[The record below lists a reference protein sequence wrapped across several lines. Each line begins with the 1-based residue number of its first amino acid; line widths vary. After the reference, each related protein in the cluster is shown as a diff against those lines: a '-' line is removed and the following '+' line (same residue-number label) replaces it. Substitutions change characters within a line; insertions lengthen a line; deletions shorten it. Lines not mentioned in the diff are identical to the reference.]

1 MGLQALD
8 KRPGQNRAGNPGS
21 GGRDLADRGT
31 DSPDERT
38 RGNIRNLRVL
48 IPWLAPYRL
57 RIAGAG
63 LALIVAAGSVLVLG
77 QGLRALID
85 EGFGAGDGALLDRAL
100 AGLFVIIALLAAATF
115 GRFYLVA
122 WVGERVVADLRR
134 AVFERLLGLS
144 ASFFES
150 ARVGEMLS
158 RLTTDTTLLQVVV
171 GSSVSVALR
180 NVLLF
185 LGGTVLLFVTSP
197 RLAGLVFLIVPVVVL
212 PIVFF
217 GRRVRRLSR
226 ASQDRVADISAHGEE
241 TLNAIRTVQAFG
253 HEPIDGRR
261 FGARVDRALA
271 TALRRNMARGLL
283 TAFVIVTVFSAVGVI
298 LWIGGHDVMGGRISP
313 GELSAFVF
321 YAVVVAGSVGA
332 VSEVIGD
339 LQRAAGATERLLEL
353 MRIDSEIA
361 APPEPVALPD
371 PPVGTIAFEEVRF
384 HYPSRP
390 DTAALDTV
398 SFDVAAGERV
408 ALVGPSGA
416 GKSTVFELLL
426 RFYDPAAGRIRL
438 DGVDLR
444 EADPAELRARI
455 GLVAQEPY
463 IFSAD
468 AWENI
473 RYGRPGASDDEA
485 RAAAEAAA
493 AAEFLAALP
502 DGFDTFLGE
511 KGVRLSGGQRQRIA
525 IARALLRDPA
535 ILLLDEATSALDSES
550 ERLVQDALGRLM
562 AGRTTLVIAHRLATV
577 QAADR
582 IVVLDEGRIDAIGR
596 HPELVR
602 SSALYG
608 RLAALQFGESAPD
621 GLARVSA
628 GSA

>member
-1 MGLQALD
+1 MRSL
-8 KRPGQNRAGNPGS
+8 RA
-21 GGRDLADRGT
+21 
-31 DSPDERT
+31 
-38 RGNIRNLRVL
+38 L

-63 LALIVAAGSVLVLG
+63 VALIVAAGSVLVLG

-100 AGLFVIIALLAAATF
+100 AGLFVVIALLAAAAF

-122 WVGERVVADLRR
+122 WVGERVVADMRR
-134 AVFERLLGLS
+134 AVFERMLGLS
-144 ASFFES
+144 AAFFES
-150 ARVGEMLS
+150 ARVGEVLS

-185 LGGTVLLFVTSP
+185 LGGTALLFVTSP

-261 FGARVDRALA
+261 FGARVDGALA

-298 LWIGGHDVMGGRISP
+298 LWIGGHDVMDGRISP

-353 MRIDSEIA
+353 MRVDSEIA
-361 APPEPVALPD
+361 APPEPVRLPD
-371 PPVGTIAFEEVRF
+371 PPVGTVSFEEVRF

-390 DTAALDTV
+390 DTAALDAA
-398 SFDVAAGERV
+398 SFEIAAGERV

-426 RFYDPAAGRIRL
+426 RFYDPAAGRVRL

-455 GLVAQEPY
+455 GLVAQEPFV
-463 IFSAD
+463 FSAD

-473 RYGRPGASDDEA
+473 RYGRPGATDDEV

-493 AAEFLAALP
+493 AAEFLDALP

-550 ERLVQDALGRLM
+550 ERLVQDALDRLM

-582 IVVLDEGRIDAIGR
+582 IVVLDEGRVDAIGS
-596 HPELVR
+596 HAELVGT
-602 SSALYG
+602 SALYA
-608 RLAALQFGESAPD
+608 RLAALQFGDTAPA
-621 GLARVSA
+621 GLAPVSA

>member
-1 MGLQALD
+1 MREGA
-8 KRPGQNRAGNPGS
+8 RPGEPARGDMRSLRA
-21 GGRDLADRGT
+21 
-31 DSPDERT
+31 
-38 RGNIRNLRVL
+38 L

-57 RIAGAG
+57 RILGA
-63 LALIVAAGSVLVLG
+63 AASLIVAAGSVLVLG

-85 EGFGAGDGALLDRAL
+85 KGFGAGDGALLDRAL
-100 AGLFVIIALLAAATF
+100 AGLFVIIALLAVATF

-122 WVGERVVADLRR
+122 WIGERVVADLRR
-134 AVFERLLGLS
+134 AVFDRMLALS
-144 ASFFES
+144 PSFFET
-150 ARVGEMLS
+150 ARVGEVLS

-212 PIVFF
+212 PIVVF

-226 ASQDRVADISAHGEE
+226 ASQDRIADISAHGEE

-261 FGARVDRALA
+261 FGARVDDALV

-298 LWIGGHDVMGGRISP
+298 LWIGGHDVMDGRISP

-353 MRIDSEIA
+353 MRIDAEIA
-361 APPEPVALPD
+361 APGEPVRLPD
-371 PPVGTIAFEEVRF
+371 PPAGGIVFDAVRF

-390 DTAALDTV
+390 DVAALDGV
-398 SFDVAAGERV
+398 SFDIAAGERV

-426 RFYDPAAGRIRL
+426 RFYDPAAGGVRF

-444 EADPAELRARI
+444 DADPAGLRARI
-455 GLVAQEPY
+455 GLVAQEPF

-468 AWENI
+468 AWDNI
-473 RYGRPGASDDEA
+473 RYGRPGATDEEV
-485 RAAAEAAA
+485 REAAVAAA
-493 AAEFLAALP
+493 AAEFLDALP
-502 DGFDTFLGE
+502 EGFDTFLGA

-535 ILLLDEATSALDSES
+535 LLLLDEATSALDSES

-582 IVVLDEGRIDAIGR
+582 IIVLDRGRIDAIGS
-596 HPELVR
+596 HAELVR
-602 SSALYG
+602 GSALYA
-608 RLAALQFGESAPD
+608 RLAALQFGDIAAENGGAGYA
-621 GLARVSA
+621 GLSA

>member
-1 MGLQALD
+1 M
-8 KRPGQNRAGNPGS
+8 
-21 GGRDLADRGT
+21 
-31 DSPDERT
+31 
-38 RGNIRNLRVL
+38 
-48 IPWLAPYRL
+48 

-100 AGLFVIIALLAAATF
+100 AGLFVVIALLAAATF

-122 WVGERVVADLRR
+122 WVGERVVADMRR
-134 AVFERLLGLS
+134 AVFERMLALS

-150 ARVGEMLS
+150 ARVGEVLS

-253 HEPIDGRR
+253 HEPVDTRR
-261 FGARVDRALA
+261 FGARVDEALA
-271 TALRRNMARGLL
+271 TALRRNMARGWL

-298 LWIGGHDVMGGRISP
+298 LWIGGHDVMDGRISP

-361 APPEPVALPD
+361 APPVPVPLPG
-371 PPVGTIAFEEVRF
+371 PPLGTVAFENVRF
-384 HYPSRP
+384 NYPSRP
-390 DTAALDTV
+390 DSAALDGV

-426 RFYDPAAGRIRL
+426 RFYDPAEGRVRV

-444 EADPAELRARI
+444 EAEPAELRARI
-455 GLVAQEPY
+455 GLVAQEPFV
-463 IFSAD
+463 FSAD

-473 RYGRPGASDDEA
+473 RYGRPGATADEV

-493 AAEFLAALP
+493 AAEFLDALP

-550 ERLVQDALGRLM
+550 ERLVQDALARLM

-582 IVVLDEGRIDAIGR
+582 IVVLDEGRIDAIGS
-596 HPELVR
+596 HAELIR
-602 SSALYG
+602 TSALYA
-608 RLAALQFGESAPD
+608 RLAALQFGEAPAA
-621 GLARVSA
+621 GFALLSA

>member
-1 MGLQALD
+1 MRSL
-8 KRPGQNRAGNPGS
+8 RA
-21 GGRDLADRGT
+21 
-31 DSPDERT
+31 
-38 RGNIRNLRVL
+38 L

-63 LALIVAAGSVLVLG
+63 VALIVAAGSVLVLG

-100 AGLFVIIALLAAATF
+100 AGLFVVIALLAAATF

-122 WVGERVVADLRR
+122 WVGERVVADMRR
-134 AVFERLLGLS
+134 AVFERMLGLS
-144 ASFFES
+144 AAFFES
-150 ARVGEMLS
+150 ARVGEVLS

-185 LGGTVLLFVTSP
+185 LGGTALLFVTSP

-261 FGARVDRALA
+261 FGARVDDALA

-298 LWIGGHDVMGGRISP
+298 LWIGGHDVMDGRISP

-361 APPEPVALPD
+361 APPEPVRLPD
-371 PPVGTIAFEEVRF
+371 PPVGTVSFEEVRF

-390 DTAALDTV
+390 DSAALDGV
-398 SFDVAAGERV
+398 SFEIAAGERV

-426 RFYDPAAGRIRL
+426 RFYDPAAGRVRV

-444 EADPAELRARI
+444 QADPAELRARI
-455 GLVAQEPY
+455 GLVAQEPFV
-463 IFSAD
+463 FSAD

-473 RYGRPGASDDEA
+473 RYGRPGATDDEV

-493 AAEFLAALP
+493 AAEFLDALP

-582 IVVLDEGRIDAIGR
+582 IVVLDEGRVDAIGS
-596 HPELVR
+596 HAELVGT
-602 SSALYG
+602 SALYA
-608 RLAALQFGESAPD
+608 RLAALQFGDTAPA
-621 GLARVSA
+621 GLAPVSA

>member
-1 MGLQALD
+1 MRSL
-8 KRPGQNRAGNPGS
+8 RA
-21 GGRDLADRGT
+21 
-31 DSPDERT
+31 
-38 RGNIRNLRVL
+38 L

-63 LALIVAAGSVLVLG
+63 VALIVAASSVLVLG

-85 EGFGAGDGALLDRAL
+85 EGFGAGDGTLLDRAL
-100 AGLFVIIALLAAATF
+100 AGLFVVIALLAAATF

-122 WVGERVVADLRR
+122 WVGERVVADMRR
-134 AVFERLLGLS
+134 AVFERMLGLS
-144 ASFFES
+144 AAFFES
-150 ARVGEMLS
+150 ARVGEVLS

-185 LGGTVLLFVTSP
+185 LGGTALLFVTSP

-261 FGARVDRALA
+261 FGARVDDALA

-298 LWIGGHDVMGGRISP
+298 LWIGGHDVMDGRISP

-353 MRIDSEIA
+353 MRLDSEIA
-361 APPEPVALPD
+361 APPEPVRLPD
-371 PPVGTIAFEEVRF
+371 PPVGTVSFEEVRF

-390 DTAALDTV
+390 DSAALDGV
-398 SFDVAAGERV
+398 SFEIAAGERV

-426 RFYDPAAGRIRL
+426 RFYDPAAGRVRV

-444 EADPAELRARI
+444 QADPAELRARI
-455 GLVAQEPY
+455 GLVAQEPFV
-463 IFSAD
+463 FSAD

-473 RYGRPGASDDEA
+473 RYGRPGATDDEV

-493 AAEFLAALP
+493 AAEFLDALP

-582 IVVLDEGRIDAIGR
+582 IVVLDEGRVDAIGS
-596 HPELVR
+596 HAELVGT
-602 SSALYG
+602 SALYA
-608 RLAALQFGESAPD
+608 RLAALQFGDTAPA
-621 GLARVSA
+621 GLFPVSA

>member
-1 MGLQALD
+1 M
-8 KRPGQNRAGNPGS
+8 
-21 GGRDLADRGT
+21 
-31 DSPDERT
+31 
-38 RGNIRNLRVL
+38 
-48 IPWLAPYRL
+48 PWLAPYRV

-100 AGLFVIIALLAAATF
+100 AGLFVVIALLAAATF

-122 WVGERVVADLRR
+122 WVGERVVADMRR
-134 AVFERLLGLS
+134 AVFERMLALS

-150 ARVGEMLS
+150 ARVGEVLS

-197 RLAGLVFLIVPVVVL
+197 RLAGLVFLIVPFVVL

-253 HEPIDGRR
+253 HEPIDGQR
-261 FGARVDRALA
+261 FGARVDDALA

-298 LWIGGHDVMGGRISP
+298 LWIGGHDVMDGRISP

-353 MRIDSEIA
+353 MRIDSEVT
-361 APPEPVALPD
+361 APRDPVPLPD
-371 PPVGTIAFEEVRF
+371 PPVGTIVFEKVRF

-390 DTAALDTV
+390 DTAALDAA
-398 SFDVAAGERV
+398 SFNVAAGERV

-426 RFYDPAAGRIRL
+426 RFYDPAEGRVRI

-455 GLVAQEPY
+455 GLVAQEPF

-473 RYGRPGASDDEA
+473 RYGRPGATADEI

-493 AAEFLAALP
+493 AAEFLDALP

-550 ERLVQDALGRLM
+550 ERLVQDALDRLM

-582 IVVLDEGRIDAIGR
+582 IVVLNEGRIDAIGS
-596 HPELVR
+596 HAELIR
-602 SSALYG
+602 GNRLYA
-608 RLAALQFGESAPD
+608 RLAALQFGDAAPA
-621 GLARVSA
+621 GIAQLSA

>member
-1 MGLQALD
+1 MRSL
-8 KRPGQNRAGNPGS
+8 RA
-21 GGRDLADRGT
+21 
-31 DSPDERT
+31 
-38 RGNIRNLRVL
+38 L

-63 LALIVAAGSVLVLG
+63 VALIVAAGSVLVLG

-100 AGLFVIIALLAAATF
+100 AGLFVVIALLAAAAF

-122 WVGERVVADLRR
+122 WVGERVVADMRR
-134 AVFERLLGLS
+134 AVFERMLGLS
-144 ASFFES
+144 AAFFES
-150 ARVGEMLS
+150 ARVGEVLS

-185 LGGTVLLFVTSP
+185 LGGTALLFVTSP

-261 FGARVDRALA
+261 FGARVDDALA

-298 LWIGGHDVMGGRISP
+298 LWIGGHDVMDGRISP

-353 MRIDSEIA
+353 MRVDSEIA
-361 APPEPVALPD
+361 APPEPVRLPD
-371 PPVGTIAFEEVRF
+371 PPVGTVSFEEVRF

-390 DTAALDTV
+390 DTAALDAA
-398 SFDVAAGERV
+398 SFEIAAGERV

-426 RFYDPAAGRIRL
+426 RFYDPAAGRVRL

-455 GLVAQEPY
+455 GLVAQEPFV
-463 IFSAD
+463 FSAD

-473 RYGRPGASDDEA
+473 RYGRPGATDDEV

-493 AAEFLAALP
+493 AAEFLDALP

-550 ERLVQDALGRLM
+550 ERLVQDALDRLM

-582 IVVLDEGRIDAIGR
+582 IVVLDEGRVDAIGS
-596 HPELVR
+596 HAELVGT
-602 SSALYG
+602 SALYA
-608 RLAALQFGESAPD
+608 RLAALQFGDTAPA
-621 GLARVSA
+621 GLAPVSA

>member
-1 MGLQALD
+1 MRSL
-8 KRPGQNRAGNPGS
+8 RA
-21 GGRDLADRGT
+21 
-31 DSPDERT
+31 
-38 RGNIRNLRVL
+38 L

-63 LALIVAAGSVLVLG
+63 VALIVAAGSVLVLG

-100 AGLFVIIALLAAATF
+100 AGLFVVIALLAAATF

-122 WVGERVVADLRR
+122 WVGERVVADMRR
-134 AVFERLLGLS
+134 AVFERMLGLS
-144 ASFFES
+144 AAFFES
-150 ARVGEMLS
+150 ARVGEVLS

-185 LGGTVLLFVTSP
+185 LGGTALLFVTSP

-261 FGARVDRALA
+261 FGVRVDDALA

-298 LWIGGHDVMGGRISP
+298 LWIGGHDVMDGRISP

-361 APPEPVALPD
+361 APPEPVRLPD
-371 PPVGTIAFEEVRF
+371 PPVGTVSFEEVRF

-390 DTAALDTV
+390 DSAALDGV
-398 SFDVAAGERV
+398 SFEIAAGERV

-426 RFYDPAAGRIRL
+426 RFYDPAAGRVRV

-444 EADPAELRARI
+444 QADPAELRARI
-455 GLVAQEPY
+455 GLVAQEPFV
-463 IFSAD
+463 FSAD

-473 RYGRPGASDDEA
+473 RYGRSGATDDEV

-493 AAEFLAALP
+493 AAEFLDALP

-582 IVVLDEGRIDAIGR
+582 IVVLDRGRVDAIGS
-596 HPELVR
+596 HAELVGT
-602 SSALYG
+602 SALYA
-608 RLAALQFGESAPD
+608 RLAALQFGDTAPA
-621 GLARVSA
+621 GLFPVSA

>member
-1 MGLQALD
+1 MRSL
-8 KRPGQNRAGNPGS
+8 RA
-21 GGRDLADRGT
+21 
-31 DSPDERT
+31 
-38 RGNIRNLRVL
+38 L

-63 LALIVAAGSVLVLG
+63 VALIVAAGSVLVLG

-100 AGLFVIIALLAAATF
+100 AGLFVVIALLAAATF

-122 WVGERVVADLRR
+122 WVGERVVADMRR
-134 AVFERLLGLS
+134 AVFERMLGLS
-144 ASFFES
+144 AAFFES
-150 ARVGEMLS
+150 ARVGEVLS

-185 LGGTVLLFVTSP
+185 LGGTALLFVTSP

-261 FGARVDRALA
+261 FGARVDDALA

-298 LWIGGHDVMGGRISP
+298 LWIGGHDVMDGRISP

-353 MRIDSEIA
+353 MRLDSEIA
-361 APPEPVALPD
+361 APPEPVRLPD
-371 PPVGTIAFEEVRF
+371 PPVGTVSFEEVRF

-390 DTAALDTV
+390 DSAALDGV
-398 SFDVAAGERV
+398 SFEIAAGERV

-426 RFYDPAAGRIRL
+426 RFYDPAAGRVRV

-444 EADPAELRARI
+444 QADPAELRARI
-455 GLVAQEPY
+455 GLVAQEPFV
-463 IFSAD
+463 FSAD

-473 RYGRPGASDDEA
+473 RYGRPGATDDEV

-493 AAEFLAALP
+493 AAEFLDALP

-550 ERLVQDALGRLM
+550 ERLVQDALNRLM

-582 IVVLDEGRIDAIGR
+582 IVVLDRGRIDAIGS
-596 HPELVR
+596 HAELIR
-602 SSALYG
+602 TSALYA
-608 RLAALQFGESAPD
+608 RLAALQFGDTAPA
-621 GLARVSA
+621 GLAPVSA

>member
-1 MGLQALD
+1 MRDGD
-8 KRPGQNRAGNPGS
+8 RPGEPARGDIRSLRA
-21 GGRDLADRGT
+21 
-31 DSPDERT
+31 
-38 RGNIRNLRVL
+38 L
-48 IPWLAPYRL
+48 IPWLAPYRS
-57 RIAGAG
+57 RILGAAA
-63 LALIVAAGSVLVLG
+63 ALIVAAGSVLVLG

-85 EGFGAGDGALLDRAL
+85 QGFGAGDGALLDRAL
-100 AGLFVIIALLAAATF
+100 AGLFVIIALLALATF

-122 WVGERVVADLRR
+122 WIGERVVADLRR
-134 AVFERLLGLS
+134 AVFDRMLALS
-144 ASFFES
+144 PSFFES
-150 ARVGEMLS
+150 ARVGEVLS

-212 PIVFF
+212 PIVVY

-226 ASQDRVADISAHGEE
+226 ASQDRIADISAHGEE

-253 HEPIDGRR
+253 HEPLDGRR
-261 FGARVDRALA
+261 FGARVDEALA

-298 LWIGGHDVMGGRISP
+298 LWIGGHDVMDGRISA

-332 VSEVIGD
+332 VSEVVGD

-353 MRIDSEIA
+353 MRIESEIA
-361 APPEPVALPD
+361 PPPAPAPLID
-371 PPVGTIAFEEVRF
+371 PPAGAIAFDAVRF

-390 DTAALDTV
+390 EPAALDGV
-398 SFDVAAGERV
+398 SFDIAAGERV

-416 GKSTVFELLL
+416 GKSTIFELLL
-426 RFYDPAAGRIRL
+426 RFYDPAAGAVRF

-444 EADPAELRARI
+444 DADPAELRARI
-455 GLVAQEPY
+455 GLVAQEPF

-468 AWENI
+468 AWDNI
-473 RYGRPGASDDEA
+473 RYGRPGATDEEV
-485 RAAAEAAA
+485 REAAVAAA
-493 AAEFLAALP
+493 ADGFLDALP
-502 DGFDTFLGE
+502 EGFETFLGE

-535 ILLLDEATSALDSES
+535 LLLLDEATSALDSES

-582 IVVLDEGRIDAIGR
+582 IIVLDRGRIDAIGR
-596 HPELVR
+596 HAELVR
-602 SSALYG
+602 GSALYA
-608 RLAALQFGESAPD
+608 RLAALQFADIAAEHGTAESP
-621 GLARVSA
+621 GLSA
-628 GSA
+628 G

>member
-1 MGLQALD
+1 MRSL
-8 KRPGQNRAGNPGS
+8 RA
-21 GGRDLADRGT
+21 
-31 DSPDERT
+31 
-38 RGNIRNLRVL
+38 L

-63 LALIVAAGSVLVLG
+63 VALIVAAGSVLVLG

-100 AGLFVIIALLAAATF
+100 AGLFVVIALLAAATF

-122 WVGERVVADLRR
+122 WVGERVVADMRR
-134 AVFERLLGLS
+134 AVFERMLGLS
-144 ASFFES
+144 AAFFES
-150 ARVGEMLS
+150 ARVGEVLS

-185 LGGTVLLFVTSP
+185 LGGTALLFVTSP

-261 FGARVDRALA
+261 FGARVDDALA

-298 LWIGGHDVMGGRISP
+298 LWIGGHDVMDGRISP

-361 APPEPVALPD
+361 APPEPVRLPD
-371 PPVGTIAFEEVRF
+371 PPVGTVSFEEVRF

-390 DTAALDTV
+390 DTAALDAA
-398 SFDVAAGERV
+398 SFEIAAGERV

-426 RFYDPAAGRIRL
+426 RFYDPAAGRVRV

-444 EADPAELRARI
+444 QADPAELRARI
-455 GLVAQEPY
+455 GLVAQEPFV
-463 IFSAD
+463 FSAD

-473 RYGRPGASDDEA
+473 RYGRPGATDDEV

-493 AAEFLAALP
+493 AAEFLDALP

-582 IVVLDEGRIDAIGR
+582 IVVLDEGRVDAIGS
-596 HPELVR
+596 HAELIR
-602 SSALYG
+602 TSALYA
-608 RLAALQFGESAPD
+608 RLAALQFGDTAPA
-621 GLARVSA
+621 GLFPVSA

>member
-1 MGLQALD
+1 MRSL
-8 KRPGQNRAGNPGS
+8 RA
-21 GGRDLADRGT
+21 
-31 DSPDERT
+31 
-38 RGNIRNLRVL
+38 L

-63 LALIVAAGSVLVLG
+63 VALIVAAGSVLVLG

-100 AGLFVIIALLAAATF
+100 AGLFVVIALLAAAAF

-122 WVGERVVADLRR
+122 WVGERVVADMRR
-134 AVFERLLGLS
+134 AVFERMLGLS
-144 ASFFES
+144 AAFFES
-150 ARVGEMLS
+150 ARVGEVLS

-185 LGGTVLLFVTSP
+185 LGGTALLFVTSP

-261 FGARVDRALA
+261 FGARVDDALA

-298 LWIGGHDVMGGRISP
+298 LWIGGHDVMDGRISP

-353 MRIDSEIA
+353 MRVDSEIA
-361 APPEPVALPD
+361 APPEPVRLPD
-371 PPVGTIAFEEVRF
+371 PPVGTVSFEEVRF

-390 DTAALDTV
+390 DTAALDAA
-398 SFDVAAGERV
+398 SFEIAAGERV

-426 RFYDPAAGRIRL
+426 RFYDPAAGRVRL

-455 GLVAQEPY
+455 GLVAQEPFV
-463 IFSAD
+463 FSAD

-473 RYGRPGASDDEA
+473 RYGRPGATDDEV

-493 AAEFLAALP
+493 AAEFLDALP

-550 ERLVQDALGRLM
+550 ERLVQDALDRLM

-582 IVVLDEGRIDAIGR
+582 IVVLDEGRVDAIGS
-596 HPELVR
+596 HAELIR
-602 SSALYG
+602 TSALYA
-608 RLAALQFGESAPD
+608 RLAALQFGDTAPA
-621 GLARVSA
+621 GLAPVSA

>member
-1 MGLQALD
+1 MRD
-8 KRPGQNRAGNPGS
+8 VDRPGEPARGDIGSLRA
-21 GGRDLADRGT
+21 
-31 DSPDERT
+31 
-38 RGNIRNLRVL
+38 L

-63 LALIVAAGSVLVLG
+63 VALIVAAGSVLVLG
-77 QGLRALID
+77 QGLRGLID
-85 EGFGAGDGALLDRAL
+85 RGFGAGDGALLDRAL
-100 AGLFVIIALLAAATF
+100 AGLFVVIALLALATF

-122 WVGERVVADLRR
+122 WIGERVVADLRR
-134 AVFERLLGLS
+134 AVFDRMLALS
-144 ASFFES
+144 PSFFES
-150 ARVGEMLS
+150 ARVGEVLS
-158 RLTTDTTLLQVVV
+158 RLTTDTTALQMVV
-171 GSSVSVALR
+171 GSTVSVALR

-197 RLAGLVFLIVPVVVL
+197 RLAALVFLIVPVVVL
-212 PIVFF
+212 PIVVF

-226 ASQDRVADISAHGEE
+226 ESQDRVADISAHGEE

-253 HEPIDGRR
+253 HEPAEERR
-261 FGARVDRALA
+261 FAARVDRALA

-298 LWIGGHDVMGGRISP
+298 LWIGGHDVVDGRISP

-353 MRIDSEIA
+353 MRIESEIA
-361 APPEPVALPD
+361 APTEPRELPD
-371 PPVGTIAFEEVRF
+371 PPGGAIAFEAVRF

-390 DTAALDTV
+390 DDAALDGV
-398 SFDVAAGERV
+398 SFDIAPGERV

-426 RFYDPAAGRIRL
+426 RFYDPAAGLVRF

-444 EADPAELRARI
+444 DADPAALRARI
-455 GLVAQEPY
+455 GLVAQEPFV
-463 IFSAD
+463 FSAD
-468 AWENI
+468 AWDNI
-473 RYGRPGASDDEA
+473 RYGRPGATDAEV

-493 AAEFLAALP
+493 AARFLDALP
-502 DGFDTFLGE
+502 QGFDTFLGQ

-535 ILLLDEATSALDSES
+535 LLLLDEATSALDSES
-550 ERLVQDALGRLM
+550 ERAVQHALDRLM

-582 IVVLDEGRIDAIGR
+582 IIVLDRGRIDAIGA
-596 HPELVR
+596 HGELLCT
-602 SSALYG
+602 SALYA
-608 RLAALQFGESAPD
+608 RLAALQFGEAEEEPRL
-621 GLARVSA
+621 GA
-628 GSA
+628 GRG